1 MKKFLVVMVVLAMAF
16 IGSIAFAADV
26 TVGGMIGIRSR
37 DFSNLSFD
45 KDTHSNTID
54 TQEKVRLNV
63 SAKAGDDVKG
73 KLSIE
78 NYWDTWGRL
87 ENYQADGN
95 TTAPG
100 ANPNGGN
107 GIGGQDSGQDGF
119 LKIREAWVS
128 FNVPGI
134 PVNVTGGHQ
143 LLSLGN
149 DWFLRSKYFGSDA
162 WVVANVT
169 GNNTFALADIKVK
182 EGNPAFADDIDAYAI
197 VDVFKLNDSMTVGGS
212 LANVHI
218 GTGNDLY
225 NIELTFNG
233 KLGPVDLKAQADV
246 QTGKDKSAQNE
257 PKYSGNQ
264 IVVMGNIP
272 VDPVAIDFTL
282 ARGSGNKIGDSNVK
296 GMVTFMDIDTHYT
309 YLYEYKIATATGLK
323 NTGFANTTAAEVG
336 VSGNATKNLNLG
348 LKVWFLQATEKI
360 RTQAAILN
368 NTTETSSD
376 LGTEIDGTVNWK
388 LYDNLNLLWT
398 LGYLAPGKALKNA
411 SGKSDAATGSQA
423 YLILNF

>member
-26 TVGGMIGIRSR
+26 TVGGMIGLRSR
-37 DFSNLSFD
+37 DFNNLTFD
-45 KDTHSNTID
+45 KNDTSSAAKNID
-54 TQEKVRLNV
+54 TQEKIRLNV
-63 SAKAGDDVKG
+63 SAKAGDDLKG

-100 ANPNGGN
+100 ANPAGGN
-107 GIGGQDSGQDGF
+107 GIGGTDGGQNGF
-119 LKIREAWVS
+119 LKVREAWMS

-143 LLSLGN
+143 LLGLGN

-169 GNNTFALADIKVK
+169 GNNTFALADIKVL
-182 EGNPAFADDIDAYAI
+182 EGNTATNSDDIDAYAI
-197 VDVFKLNDSMTVGGS
+197 VDVFKLNDNMTVGGS
-212 LANVHI
+212 IANVHLQS
-218 GTGNDLY
+218 GNDLY
-225 NIELTFNG
+225 NVELTFNG
-233 KLGPVDLKAQADV
+233 KLGPVDLKAQADM
-246 QTGKDKSAQNE
+246 QSGKDKRAAGE

-264 IVVMGNIP
+264 IVVMGAIP

-309 YLYEYKIATATGLK
+309 YLYEYKIATATGTK
-323 NTGFANTTAAEVG
+323 NTGFSNTTAAEVG

-348 LKVWFLQATEKI
+348 LKVWYLQATEKI
-360 RTQAAILN
+360 TNGQGD
-368 NTTETSSD
+368 TSTD
-376 LGTEIDGTVNWK
+376 IGTEVDGTVNWK
-388 LYDNLNLLWT
+388 LYDNLSLLWT
-398 LGYLAPGKALKNA
+398 LGYLAPGKALKTA
-411 SGKSDAATGSQA
+411 SGKTDGATGSQA
-423 YLILNF
+423 YLIMNF

>member
-1 MKKFLVVMVVLAMAF
+1 MKKFLVVLVVLAMAF
-16 IGSIAFAADV
+16 IGSVAFAADV
-26 TVGGMIGIRSR
+26 TVGGMIGLRSR
-37 DFSNLSFD
+37 DFSNLTYD
-45 KDTHSNTID
+45 KDAHANQID
-54 TQEKVRLNV
+54 TQEKIRLNV

-95 TTAPG
+95 TAPPG
-100 ANPNGGN
+100 ANIPHN
-107 GIGGQDSGQDGF
+107 GIGGTDTGQNTF
-119 LKIREAWVS
+119 LRVREAWVS

-143 LLSLGN
+143 LLGLGN

-169 GNNTFALADIKVK
+169 GNNTFALADIKVR
-182 EGNPAFADDIDAYAI
+182 EGNTAVSSDDIDAYAI
-197 VDVFKLNDSMTVGGS
+197 VDVLKLNDNMTVGGS

-218 GTGNDLY
+218 GSGNDLY
-225 NIELTFNG
+225 NVELTFNG
-233 KLGPVDLKAQADV
+233 KLGPVDLKAEADV
-246 QTGKDKSAQNE
+246 QTGKDKTSAGE

-264 IVVMGNIP
+264 IVIMGAIP
-272 VDPVAIDFTL
+272 VAPVAIDFTL
-282 ARGSGNKIGDSNVK
+282 ASGSGKKATDTDHKDFIN
-296 GMVTFMDIDTHYT
+296 FLDIDTHYT
-309 YLYEYKIATATGLK
+309 YIYEYKVKTAEGVA

-348 LKVWFLQATEKI
+348 LKVWYLQATQKI
-360 RTQAAILN
+360 TNGQGK
-368 NTTETSSD
+368 ESSD
-376 LGTEIDGTVNWK
+376 IGTEVDGTVKWK

-398 LGYLAPGKALKNA
+398 LGYFKPGEAFKTAA
-411 SGKSDAATGSQA
+411 GKTDAATGSQA
-423 YLILNF
+423 YLIMNF